1 MELEKERYFWGHSQN
16 FDRCNAEGIQSQN
29 PWKLLRNPI
38 SQLLLLLLRS
48 AKTEFYPHPRVV
60 NWKSFARFLFAR
72 IWLWKLDSGQILFE
86 KPRQK
91 FCQAELCIPG
101 KQWERRSGDQTQSF
115 IWNIWAETLYLRS
128 TLLCKYILQSQS
140 FSSQSRSTMEKFSG
154 WSIIHPILYVAYLHR
169 LRYHLSTINQSKKA
183 DPTIISS
190 ITRWL
195 STVQTAF
202 SHSPQTDLSLT
213 DKNHTDDAAEKLF
226 SIQIIVN
233 YYFLW

>member
-1 MELEKERYFWGHSQN
+1 MQRWRHSE
-16 FDRCNAEGIQSQN
+16 AEIHGN
-29 PWKLLRNPI
+29 LKNLI
-38 SQLLLLLLRS
+38 SQLGPFSSSSS

-140 FSSQSRSTMEKFSG
+140 FSSRSRSTMEKFSG
-154 WSIIHPILYVAYLHR
+154 WSIIHPILYMTR
-169 LRYHLSTINQSKKA
+169 NQINDTFLFQNRVKVKVVGEVS
-183 DPTIISS
+183 
-190 ITRWL
+190 
-195 STVQTAF
+195 
-202 SHSPQTDLSLT
+202 
-213 DKNHTDDAAEKLF
+213 EKW
-226 SIQIIVN
+226 N
-233 YYFLW
+233 

>member
-1 MELEKERYFWGHSQN
+1 MWSWRRRDTSEAIHRILIDATLKAFRARIHGN
-16 FDRCNAEGIQSQN
+16 
-29 PWKLLRNPI
+29 LRNPI
-38 SQLLLLLLRS
+38 SQLLLLLLR

-195 STVQTAF
+195 STVQTAL

-213 DKNHTDDAAEKLF
+213 DKNHTDNATEKLF

-233 YYFLW
+233 YY